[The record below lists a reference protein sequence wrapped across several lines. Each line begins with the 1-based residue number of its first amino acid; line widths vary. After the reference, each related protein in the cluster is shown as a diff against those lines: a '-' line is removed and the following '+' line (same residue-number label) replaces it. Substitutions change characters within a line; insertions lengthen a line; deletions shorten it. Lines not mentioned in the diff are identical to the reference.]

1 MFNILF
7 SYAKPGVEG
16 DLWERE
22 LRAVRTEQAR
32 FVPFNHRKLL
42 GNVTYASAFQLDMD
56 FRARNRGLVVLYR
69 ELERTLRKER
79 IDCLFVTNDNP
90 YHPDFLKTLDVYRAY
105 HTTDDPGASYTRTF
119 PYVHAFDHLFHCAI
133 PYSPTQTLAA
143 KLREVGARRV
153 DFLPLGVFDFEI
165 DPTKTSTS
173 ILEQR
178 RDIDI
183 VYVGSPFF
191 AKKFDALLEVTRAFG
206 NRLRM
211 YGFWKA
217 KHSTYLS
224 MRAHRPLWVRSIS
237 LEERVRIY
245 QRAKLGF
252 NLHWDEYG
260 LGNQRLYHLPGN
272 GVMQVCDSTEY
283 LGEIFDP
290 EREVVPAR
298 TAREMV
304 DRLRYYLDNDS
315 EREAIAL
322 AGFNRVQRDYR
333 LPTILGNLAERIGAA
348 MRGD

>member
-178 RDIDI
+178 RDIDE
-183 VYVGSPFF
+183 GLQ
-191 AKKFDALLEVTRAFG
+191 DAPHLVARRASRSTTGRLELVQKPQLDHLVDRGLDLVDQPGLIRTIGQEHPHQFHDVVT
-206 NRLRM
+206 
-211 YGFWKA
+211 
-217 KHSTYLS
+217 
-224 MRAHRPLWVRSIS
+224 
-237 LEERVRIY
+237 
-245 QRAKLGF
+245 
-252 NLHWDEYG
+252 
-260 LGNQRLYHLPGN
+260 
-272 GVMQVCDSTEY
+272 TEY
-283 LGEIFDP
+283 QACITTPCVEFGQF
-290 EREVVPAR
+290 
-298 TAREMV
+298 
-304 DRLRYYLDNDS
+304 
-315 EREAIAL
+315 L
-322 AGFNRVQRDYR
+322 AQQRK
-333 LPTILGNLAERIGAA
+333 
-348 MRGD
+348 